1 MPHLA
6 ASGRPVAVRAP
17 ASPAPVYARHTPE
30 RTLLYA
36 LVQAHYP
43 DFLERQAAHDH
54 PVPDYVRAEIDRP
67 RSEHGRVVLWEGHSI
82 RSVVPYLFDGRL
94 PDFNLGTASGSSC
107 SPVLQQRLEAVL
119 AAQRDYTWV
128 ANGRFKGGYITR
140 HFGRPQDGVHAV
152 QMELAQCNYM
162 DEDSFE
168 YVEAVAAPT
177 QAVIRRLL
185 ETAIEES

>member
-1 MPHLA
+1 M
-6 ASGRPVAVRAP
+6 
-17 ASPAPVYARHTPE
+17 
-30 RTLLYA
+30 
-36 LVQAHYP
+36 
-43 DFLERQAAHDH
+43 
-54 PVPDYVRAEIDRP
+54 
-67 RSEHGRVVLWEGHSI
+67 
-82 RSVVPYLFDGRL
+82 
-94 PDFNLGTASGSSC
+94 
-107 SPVLQQRLEAVL
+107 QQRLEAVL